1 MDNYDVIFIGSG
13 HAAWHGAQ
21 TLSRAGKRVALVEEN
36 KVAGTCTNFGCN
48 AKILLDGP
56 AELIHHLH
64 HYHGIGIDETPNII
78 WPELMAYKH
87 KVIDPLSEGLA
98 HMLSVDGI
106 DIISG
111 HAKFTDV
118 KTLMVNDITYQADK
132 FVIATGQKTAKLPI
146 PGNELLHDS
155 TDFLELSEMPHSIVF
170 IGAGYIAMEF
180 ASIARAA
187 GSEVTIVEYSD
198 HALSGFDSE
207 YSQEVV
213 RDMINRG
220 IKFDFNQR
228 VSQVIS
234 TENNQYILE
243 TAQGKKYTTEYVM
256 DTTGRIPNIENLGLD
271 AANVEY
277 NNHGVVVNDY
287 LQTSNVNIYAS
298 GDVIDKLIPR
308 LTPTATFESNYI
320 ARILLGDS
328 NPIKY
333 PVVPSVAFTL
343 PRLAQVG
350 VTVGMA
356 KNDQQLKIYEIPYG
370 KLMRFQTLNDEN
382 AKIKI
387 ILNKDKRLVGASI
400 IGDFA
405 PEIINDLVQVINHQY
420 TSEDIQNQI
429 FAFPTHSGILLPMIA
444 QYLA

>member
-21 TLSRAGKRVALVEEN
+21 TLSRAGKKVALVEEN

-111 HAKFTDV
+111 HAKFMDV
-118 KTLMVNDITYQADK
+118 KTLMVNDITYQSDK
-132 FVIATGQKTAKLPI
+132 FVIATGQKPAKLPI

-256 DTTGRIPNIENLGLD
+256 DTTGRTPNIENLGLD

-356 KNDQQLKIYEIPYG
+356 KNDKQLKIYEIPYG

>member
-64 HYHGIGIDETPNII
+64 HYHGIGIDETPNIT

-132 FVIATGQKTAKLPI
+132 FVIATGQKPAKLPI

-187 GSEVTIVEYSD
+187 GSEVTTVEYSD